1 MNGSAEP
8 RVNKP
13 INENF
18 HSSYLFIVVVLLALA
33 NCQPNNITIHLWV
46 VFAAICCPLMDMF
59 IPGIFYFRVMKE
71 EEGEE
76 EDSKCSVPKCKR
88 CMARFY
94 TIMGAILLPSLLT
107 LATKALFSTNNVA
120 ELVA

>member
-1 MNGSAEP
+1 
-8 RVNKP
+8 
-13 INENF
+13 
-18 HSSYLFIVVVLLALA
+18 
-33 NCQPNNITIHLWV
+33 
-46 VFAAICCPLMDMF
+46 MDMF

-120 ELVA
+120 ELVAKPSA